1 MGMIEEFFLF
11 RLKNSEKMRIV
22 ENHGEFENESGIVS
36 ILVIIDFF
44 IYWQEWSLEG
54 DIGGILYGK

>member
-22 ENHGEFENESGIVS
+22 ENHGEFENESGVVS
-36 ILVIIDFF
+36 SLMIIDFF
-44 IYWQEWSLEG
+44 IY
-54 DIGGILYGK
+54 